1 MAEVL
6 ALLQLEK
13 VLTPNEVMKIDLLV
27 LSLGFPLGLPV
38 KGASSFLS
46 VQLMSLLRVR
56 VLALLRSPVT
66 PWLVVMLNIF
76 QG

>member
-13 VLTPNEVMKIDLLV
+13 VLAPNEVAKIDLLV

-38 KGASSFLS
+38 KGGCSFLT
-46 VQLMSLLRVR
+46 VHLVSLLRAR
-56 VLALLRSPVT
+56 VLPFLQSRVIP
-66 PWLVVMLNIF
+66 
-76 QG
+76 